1 MGRYVARRLIQF
13 IPVILGT
20 MFLLHLLSVTTIQIV
35 GDPVRALFG
44 ENAPPDEVI
53 QQLQVQYNLDD
64 PCLEGTPV
72 RNPCFGLF
80 ADRMGQYV
88 QGDFGVDFRG
98 RAVTELFTERIGVT
112 LRLTLI
118 ALLFETLVGITMGV
132 LAGLRKD
139 KFFDN
144 AVRVFTSVLV
154 AFPTFVF
161 GSLML
166 LLLGLQFGLFLRES
180 TWAPEWLG
188 QMFQVGYNLDY
199 PWLSLFLPGIV
210 LGAFSLAA
218 IARLTRTSLIEN
230 LRSDYVRTARAKGL
244 TTYRTIGI
252 HTLRNSMIPV
262 VTYIGIDI
270 GILLGGAL
278 VTEGIFNVPGI
289 GQLVFISVQANDTPV
304 IIGVATILTIVF
316 LVANLIVDILY
327 AALDPR
333 IRYE

>member
-20 MFLLHLLSVTTIQIV
+20 LFLLHLLSVITIQVV

-44 ENAPPDEVI
+44 ENAPPDAVI
-53 QQLQVQYNLDD
+53 QQLQVAYNLDD
-64 PCLEGTPV
+64 PCLETRG
-72 RNPCFGLF
+72 NPCFGLF
-80 ADRMGQYV
+80 VDRMGQYA
-88 QGDFGVDFRG
+88 QGDFGLNFRG
-98 RAVTELFTERIGVT
+98 RPVTELFADRIGVT
-112 LRLTLI
+112 VRLTII
-118 ALLFETLVGITMGV
+118 AILFETGVGILLGM

-144 AVRVFTSVLV
+144 FVRFTTSILI

-166 LLLGLQFGLFLRES
+166 LLLGLKLGLYLRES

-188 QMFQVGYNLDY
+188 QMFQVGYNDEY
-199 PWLSLFLPGIV
+199 PWLSLFLPGMV

-218 IARLTRTSLIEN
+218 VARLTRTSLVEN

-244 TTYRTIGI
+244 TTGRTIGI
-252 HTLRNSMIPV
+252 HTLRNSLIPV

-270 GILLGGAL
+270 GVLLGGAL
-278 VTEGIFNVPGI
+278 ITEGIFNVPGI
-289 GQLVFISVQANDTPV
+289 GQLVFISVQSNDTPV
-304 IIGVATILTIVF
+304 IIGVVTILTIVF

>member
-20 MFLLHLLSVTTIQIV
+20 LFLLHLLSVLTIQIV

-44 ENAPPDEVI
+44 ENAPPDAVI

-64 PCLEGTPV
+64 PCLQTTG
-72 RNPCFGLF
+72 NPCVGLF
-80 ADRMGQYV
+80 FDRMGQYL
-88 QGDFGVDFRG
+88 QGDFGVNFRG
-98 RAVTELFTERIGVT
+98 RPVTELFSERIWVT
-112 LRLTLI
+112 IRLTTLAI
-118 ALLFETLVGITMGV
+118 LFETVIGITMGM

-144 AVRVFTSVLV
+144 FVRFSTSILI

-166 LLLGLQFGLFLRES
+166 LVLGLQFGLYLRES
-180 TWAPEWLG
+180 EWAPEWLG
-188 QMFQVGYNLDY
+188 QMFQVGYNDEY
-199 PWLSLFLPGIV
+199 PWLSLFLPAMV

-218 IARLTRTSLIEN
+218 VARLTRTSLIEN

-244 TTYRTIGI
+244 TTRRTIGI
-252 HTLRNSMIPV
+252 HTLRNSLIPV

-270 GILLGGAL
+270 GVLLGGAL

-289 GQLVFISVQANDTPV
+289 GQLVFISVQSNDTPV
-304 IIGVATILTIVF
+304 IIGVVTILTMVF
-316 LVANLIVDILY
+316 LVANLIVHILY

>member
-1 MGRYVARRLIQF
+1 MGRYIARRLIQF

-20 MFLLHLLSVTTIQIV
+20 MFLLHLLSVLTIQIV

-53 QQLQVQYNLDD
+53 QQLQVAYNLDD
-64 PCLEGTPV
+64 PCLTDSW
-72 RNPCFGLF
+72 NPCFSLF
-80 ADRMGQYV
+80 VDRMGQYI
-88 QGDFGVDFRG
+88 QGDFGVNYQG
-98 RAVTELFTERIGVT
+98 RAVSELFLERIGVT
-112 LRLTLI
+112 LRLTFLAILI
-118 ALLFETLVGITMGV
+118 ETIVGITLGV

-139 KFFDN
+139 KFIDN
-144 AVRVFTSVLV
+144 LVKVFTSVLV

-166 LLLGLQFGLFLRES
+166 LLLGLKLGLYLRES

-188 QMFQVGYNLDY
+188 QMFQVGYNPDY
-199 PWLSLFLPGIV
+199 PWLSLFLPAV
-210 LGAFSLAA
+210 CLAAFSLAA
-218 IARLTRTSLIEN
+218 VARLTRTSLIEN

-244 TTYRTIGI
+244 TTSRTIGI
-252 HTLRNSMIPV
+252 HTLRNSLIPV

-270 GILLGGAL
+270 GVLLGGAL

-304 IIGVATILTIVF
+304 IIGVATILVIVF
-316 LVANLIVDILY
+316 LVANLLVDILY

>member
-1 MGRYVARRLIQF
+1 MGRYIARRLIQF

-20 MFLLHLLSVTTIQIV
+20 MFLLHLLSVLTIQIV

-44 ENAPPDEVI
+44 ENAPPEEVI

-64 PCLEGTPV
+64 PCLQDSW
-72 RNPCFGLF
+72 NPCVGLF
-80 ADRMGQYV
+80 IDRMGQYL
-88 QGDFGVDFRG
+88 QLDFGLNYQG
-98 RAVTELFTERIGVT
+98 REVTDLFVERIGVT
-112 LRLTLI
+112 LRLTAI
-118 ALLFETLVGITMGV
+118 ALLFETIVGIVMGV

-139 KFFDN
+139 KFLDN
-144 AVRVFTSVLV
+144 LVRVFTSILV

-166 LLLGLQFGLFLRES
+166 LLLGLKLGLYLRES
-180 TWAPEWLG
+180 SWAPEWLG
-188 QMFQVGYNLDY
+188 EMFQVGYNPDY

-218 IARLTRTSLIEN
+218 VARLTRTSLIEN

-244 TTYRTIGI
+244 TTSRTIGI
-252 HTLRNSMIPV
+252 HTLRNSLIPV

-304 IIGVATILTIVF
+304 IIGVATILTVVF
-316 LVANLIVDILY
+316 LVANLVVDILY